1 MAPSPLAPSMVVE
14 KKTATQHDLGVRFS
28 GTISR
33 RCDAVSAVG
42 GANSGNGWSKARR
55 RACGSSR
62 ERDGWAWHSC
72 VAMAQIAPGPHVDMS
87 TAVASPHS
95 TCQRRSSSIGTRID
109 VSCDDRNS
117 EVLVW
122 TEAIASAW
130 KHLREAGYD
139 WTGRKVSFSF
149 SLLFISGRGLLGASN
164 PFLLSWA
171 YSARTQ
177 AREQQRLNRRDRLE
191 LLVSPA
197 IWGIECSL
205 PG

>member
-1 MAPSPLAPSMVVE
+1 MVCE
-14 KKTATQHDLGVRFS
+14 L
-28 GTISR
+28 
-33 RCDAVSAVG
+33 CL
-42 GANSGNGWSKARR
+42 
-55 RACGSSR
+55 
-62 ERDGWAWHSC
+62 
-72 VAMAQIAPGPHVDMS
+72 VAHMS

-117 EVLVW
+117 E
-122 TEAIASAW
+122 
-130 KHLREAGYD
+130 GYD

-197 IWGIECSL
+197 IWGIGCSL

>member
-1 MAPSPLAPSMVVE
+1 
-14 KKTATQHDLGVRFS
+14 
-28 GTISR
+28 
-33 RCDAVSAVG
+33 
-42 GANSGNGWSKARR
+42 
-55 RACGSSR
+55 
-62 ERDGWAWHSC
+62 
-72 VAMAQIAPGPHVDMS
+72 MS

-117 EVLVW
+117 EGEL
-122 TEAIASAW
+122 EEGKRKRKPSQ
-130 KHLREAGYD
+130 GYD

-197 IWGIECSL
+197 IWGIGCSL

>member
-1 MAPSPLAPSMVVE
+1 M
-14 KKTATQHDLGVRFS
+14 R
-28 GTISR
+28 
-33 RCDAVSAVG
+33 
-42 GANSGNGWSKARR
+42 
-55 RACGSSR
+55 
-62 ERDGWAWHSC
+62 
-72 VAMAQIAPGPHVDMS
+72 
-87 TAVASPHS
+87 
-95 TCQRRSSSIGTRID
+95 
-109 VSCDDRNS
+109 
-117 EVLVW
+117 
-122 TEAIASAW
+122 
-130 KHLREAGYD
+130 GYD